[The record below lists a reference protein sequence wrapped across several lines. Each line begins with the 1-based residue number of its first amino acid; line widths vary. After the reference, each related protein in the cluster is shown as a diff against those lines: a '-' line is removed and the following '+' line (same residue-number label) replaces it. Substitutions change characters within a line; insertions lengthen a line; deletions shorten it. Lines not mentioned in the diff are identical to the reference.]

1 MTDIVL
7 NPITSGYNVSR
18 INSNFE
24 KIEDVINE
32 EVLHRVGGNN
42 TMLQDLDMNSYA
54 LLNVRTDPNNP
65 NSLLTV
71 QDGDSRYYNVEGD
84 SLQGPFNANGQVM
97 EGLKI
102 PVGPTEA
109 VRKQEFDQEVNTR
122 VSEDQA
128 LYDGYTAA
136 DANLQAQISGG
147 TPLEASAFSPIS
159 WHDQSVDNSVTI
171 PANKNAWSFGPT
183 MTVSPGQTVTIG
195 EGSFW
200 TIANGEVV

>member
-1 MTDIVL
+1 MTDIAL

-32 EVLHRVGGNN
+32 EVLHTVGGNN
-42 TMLQDLDMNSYA
+42 TMQQDLDMNSHA

-65 NSLLTV
+65 GSLLTV
-71 QDGDSRYYNVEGD
+71 QDGDNRYYNVEGD

-97 EGLKI
+97 QGLKI

-109 VRKQEFDQEVNTR
+109 VRKQEFDQEVSAR
-122 VSEDQA
+122 VSGDQT
-128 LYDGYTAA
+128 LYNGYTAA

-147 TPLEASAFSPIS
+147 APLEASAFSPIS

-171 PANKNAWSFGPT
+171 PDNKNAWSFGPT
-183 MTVSPGQTVTIG
+183 MTISPGQTVTIG

-200 TIANGEVV
+200 TIASGEVV

>member
-24 KIEDVINE
+24 KIEDVIND
-32 EVLHRVGGNN
+32 EVLHTVGGNN
-42 TMLQDLDMNSYA
+42 TMQQDLDMNSHA

-65 NSLLTV
+65 DSLLTV

-97 EGLKI
+97 QGLKI

-109 VRKQEFDQEVNTR
+109 VRKQEFDQEVNAR
-122 VSEDQA
+122 VSGDQT
-128 LYDGYTAA
+128 LYNGYTAA

-147 TPLEASAFSPIS
+147 APLEASAFSPIS

-171 PANKNAWSFGPT
+171 PDNKNAWSFGPT
-183 MTVSPGQTVTIG
+183 MTISPGQTVTIG
-195 EGSFW
+195 TGSFW
-200 TIANGEVV
+200 TIANGDVA